1 MNMNKSIR
9 VFGTGVAAALTIVSL
24 SSSAQAADGLYL
36 GGQIQSSTLSHSI
49 ERNTG
54 LATSPSITS
63 FAEETDVAIGL
74 HLGYKYHVTDDL
86 FVAAEVFY
94 NDENASTTNI
104 NNMLQTK
111 IDLQSSYGVNFKA
124 GVDVTPKFSVYG
136 IAGAT
141 ALDFDIHNSY
151 PFAPPMRSG
160 SESEVGLTL
169 GLGFEYAVND
179 KWSVKGEYTRIN
191 DVDFSPLPEVAVPGK
206 INPNELDYDSM
217 KLALSYSF

>member
-1 MNMNKSIR
+1 MKKSARIL
-9 VFGTGVAAALTIVSL
+9 GTSIASALVAASL
-24 SSSAQAADGLYL
+24 STTVQAGDGLYL
-36 GGQIQSSTLSHSI
+36 GGHIQSSTLSHSI

-63 FAEETDVAIGL
+63 FAEETDAAIGL
-74 HLGYKYHVTDDL
+74 HLGYKHHVTNDV

-94 NDENASTTNI
+94 TDENVSTTNI

-111 IDLQSSYGVNFKA
+111 INLQSSYGVNFKA
-124 GVDVTPKFSVYG
+124 GVDVTHKFSVYG

-160 SESEVGLTL
+160 NDSEVGLTL
-169 GLGFEYAVND
+169 GVGFEYAVND
-179 KWSVKGEYTRIN
+179 HWSVKGEYTRIS
-191 DVDFSPLPEVAVPGK
+191 DVDFTPLPEVAVPGK
-206 INPNELDYDSM
+206 INPNDLSHDSM
-217 KLALSYSF
+217 KLSLSYSF

>member
-1 MNMNKSIR
+1 MNKSARIL
-9 VFGTGVAAALTIVSL
+9 GISVATALATASL
-24 SSSAQAADGLYL
+24 SNAAQAGDGFYL
-36 GGQIQSSTLSHSI
+36 GGHIQSSTLSHSI

-63 FAEETDVAIGL
+63 FAEESDVAIGL
-74 HLGYKYHVTDDL
+74 HLGYKYHVTDDV

-124 GVDVTPKFSVYG
+124 GVDVTHKFSVYG

>member
-1 MNMNKSIR
+1 MNKSAR
-9 VFGTGVAAALTIVSL
+9 VLGISIAAALAAASL
-24 SSSAQAADGLYL
+24 GTAAHAGDGLYL

-63 FAEETDVAIGL
+63 FAEESDAAIGL
-74 HLGYKYHVTDDL
+74 HLGYKYHVRDDL

-94 NDENASTTNI
+94 TDESTSTTNI
-104 NNMLQTK
+104 NNMLQTR

-124 GVDVTPKFSVYG
+124 GVDVTRQFSVYG

-141 ALDFDIHNSY
+141 VLDFDIHNSY

-160 SESEVGLTL
+160 SGDEVGLTL
-169 GLGFEYAVND
+169 GVGFEYAVND
-179 KWSVKGEYTRIN
+179 HWSVKGEYTRIS
-191 DVDFSPLPEVAVPGK
+191 DVDFDPLPEVAVPGK
-206 INPNELDYDSM
+206 INPNDLSHDSM